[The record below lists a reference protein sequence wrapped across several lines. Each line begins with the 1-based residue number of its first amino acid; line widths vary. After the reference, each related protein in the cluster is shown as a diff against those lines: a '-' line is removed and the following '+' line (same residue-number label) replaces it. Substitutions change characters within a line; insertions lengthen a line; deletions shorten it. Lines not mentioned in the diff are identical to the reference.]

1 MSRNLIP
8 EEDDDLVDETE
19 GLGTSGKKG
28 KGGDNEEDGYSDD
41 FEWL

>member
-1 MSRNLIP
+1 MSKNLIP

-28 KGGDNEEDGYSDD
+28 KDNEEDGYSDD
-41 FEWL
+41 FEWF